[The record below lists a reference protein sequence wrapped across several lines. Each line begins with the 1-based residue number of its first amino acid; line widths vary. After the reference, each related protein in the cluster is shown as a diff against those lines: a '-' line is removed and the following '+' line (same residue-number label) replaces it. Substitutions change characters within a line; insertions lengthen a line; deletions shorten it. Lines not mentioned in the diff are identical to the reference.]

1 MMVKALGEFCECYK
15 RDSVLEGR
23 RAGVHVGAREEVSQ
37 DRVGAGPWPGSPA
50 RQHCARARGRSR
62 HGTDASGATRGRP
75 DTDFAQGQ
83 CQKSHPFFFS
93 FIRSHASRTHQMP
106 SKQTRDGPAAQG
118 APERAACP
126 PRSCRAQWVPARG
139 QRPRRCGFRE
149 HPVLRATG

>member
-62 HGTDASGATRGRP
+62 RGTDASGATRGRP

-83 CQKSHPFFFS
+83 CQKSHPFFFFHS
-93 FIRSHASRTHQMP
+93 FEAMHRAHTRCQVSRPGT
-106 SKQTRDGPAAQG
+106 AL
-118 APERAACP
+118 C
-126 PRSCRAQWVPARG
+126 
-139 QRPRRCGFRE
+139 
-149 HPVLRATG
+149 TGSP